1 VTACAPANDVRD
13 AFCFACIQL
22 RINAFGKN
30 NWQQSHCVNVQA
42 ALGFGMT
49 ISFEQFKSIIL
60 SGSKDSNT
68 FSRCVPVAV
77 ARCVWAMR
85 VLLEPQKCGK
95 HIVTVSLVAFI
106 LGGSWRLRL

>member
-1 VTACAPANDVRD
+1 VTACASAYDVWD
-13 AFCFACIQL
+13 AFCFARIQL
-22 RINAFGKN
+22 RIKAFGKN
-30 NWQQSHCVNVQA
+30 NLQQSHCVNVQA

-49 ISFEQFKSIIL
+49 ISFGQFKSIIL

-68 FSRCVPVAV
+68 FSRCVPVVV

-95 HIVTVSLVAFI
+95 HTVTVSLVAFI
-106 LGGSWRLRL
+106 LGGSWSQRL